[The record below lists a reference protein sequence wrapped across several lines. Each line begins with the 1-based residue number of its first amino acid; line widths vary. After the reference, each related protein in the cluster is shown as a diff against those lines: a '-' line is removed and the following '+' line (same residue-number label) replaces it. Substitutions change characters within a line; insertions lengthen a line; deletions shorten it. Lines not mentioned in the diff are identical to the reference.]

1 MIDRTRSIELE
12 RVSRKLP
19 LVGSTPPPTTTAML
33 NAAID
38 EVQAVTTAVTGPA
51 ASENTWSVVVHAG
64 AGYHSTSH
72 EQAYRLA
79 MVQACKAAA
88 AVLEVRHVTTTP
100 PASTHARTRARLY
113 GIRSWSRV
121 TRLW

>member
-1 MIDRTRSIELE
+1 
-12 RVSRKLP
+12 
-19 LVGSTPPPTTTAML
+19 ML